1 MVIPMSNQ
9 DGIVKGMSD
18 ITLPSRWSLLLRS
31 LAVPTLAGLIAG
43 SVAAVVVPPRP

>member
-1 MVIPMSNQ
+1 MSNH
-9 DGIVKGMSD
+9 DGIVRRMSD

-43 SVAAVVVPPRP
+43 SVAAIVAPVRP